1 MSMLTDIWSSTYI
14 VGDALLAC
22 LMSATMVRL
31 SLVHG
36 NLAESAYGYVTHAIT
51 VGPVR
56 GDYQSAYEFGRLAL
70 KVNERFN
77 DSRRRAKIYQQFHA
91 HVNLWRQPM
100 HTCIPY
106 AREACRSGL
115 EAGDFLYAAYGAGTE
130 TWPAIVSTQDL
141 AHFLRDYIPSLAL
154 IRKLKNTGFAD
165 AHQLILNWVRAL
177 RGETNARLSLSAAG
191 FDENGYVET
200 YDGNPFFTMFY
211 LTAKLHLAYLFEEY
225 GQALVATQKARRIAP
240 HLSGTIWPVLLDFW
254 VFDAGRVLQQGS
266 RGRAAD
272 LSAGEQNRRRR
283 WQSWPRTVPKTIA
296 ARHCCLRRRLSVSP
310 AGRWR
315 RWTLA
320 SRPSAMPHKPA

>member
-1 MSMLTDIWSSTYI
+1 MSRYVDALASARQGLALFGVSFPDTAHEKQIALDSEIEAIQSLLGGRSIEALLALPVMTDPEMRMVMSVLTDIWSSTYI
-14 VGDALLAC
+14 IGDALLAC

-70 KVNERFN
+70 KVNERFH

-141 AHFLRDYIPSLAL
+141 AQFLRDYIPSLAL

-191 FDENGYVET
+191 FDEHGYVET
-200 YDGNPFFTMFY
+200 
-211 LTAKLHLAYLFEEY
+211 
-225 GQALVATQKARRIAP
+225 
-240 HLSGTIWPVLLDFW
+240 
-254 VFDAGRVLQQGS
+254 
-266 RGRAAD
+266 
-272 LSAGEQNRRRR
+272 
-283 WQSWPRTVPKTIA
+283 
-296 ARHCCLRRRLSVSP
+296 
-310 AGRWR
+310 
-315 RWTLA
+315 
-320 SRPSAMPHKPA
+320 